1 MAIDHG
7 QQPLEARA
15 VISVR
20 IDGRVGSNVHETLI
34 NGGERGEIT
43 SKPLNLLLPFTT
55 SESPKIFSKRK
66 EIYRKIY
73 LILF

>member
-15 VISVR
+15 VVSVR

-43 SKPLNLLLPFTT
+43 AKPLNLLLPFTT

-66 EIYRKIY
+66 
-73 LILF
+73 